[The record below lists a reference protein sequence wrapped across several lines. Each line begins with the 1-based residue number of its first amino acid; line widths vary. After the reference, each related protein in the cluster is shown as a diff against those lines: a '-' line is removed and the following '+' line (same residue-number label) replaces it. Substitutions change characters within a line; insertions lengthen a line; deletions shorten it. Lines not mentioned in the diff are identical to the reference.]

1 MPAPSDDLTIVG
13 VAGGAV
19 VVPASELRWQFSR
32 AGGAGGQHVNTSS
45 SRVQLSWSVADTAA
59 LDATQRSRVLRRLA
73 GQLVDG
79 VLTITVSERR
89 SQLQNRTVALERLA
103 TTIAGALAPPPPR
116 RRATRPTR
124 GSQERRVSE
133 KKQRGD
139 TKRLRGRPAR
149 DD

>member
-1 MPAPSDDLTIVG
+1 MPAPSDDLVVPGGPG
-13 VAGGAV
+13 VDI

-45 SRVQLSWSVADTAA
+45 SRVQLSWSLTETAA
-59 LDATQRSRVLRRLA
+59 LDATRRSRAVRRLA

-103 TTIAGALAPPPPR
+103 ATIASAIAPPPPS

-124 GSQERRVSE
+124 GSQQRRVTA
-133 KKQRGD
+133 KKQRGQ
-139 TKRLRGRPAR
+139 TKRMRGRPGR